1 MIELKYFITNLL
13 NLNIMK
19 VRSIVVV
26 VFLVLGVTACQ
37 KEANPD
43 LIGPLS
49 DEPIFRDLPARV
61 SSNVLKST
69 SVNQFEIYMAEYY
82 TTGEGGEIGRT
93 IFYSNNGNK
102 QFGEDFVPELSIDGT
117 SDVTYYIDG
126 NRPTADVDVAISSAA
141 ISRAMSTWDAIT
153 CSDLGMTQVPYDGR
167 ATGFV
172 SAVWGF
178 GGSTNYAA
186 DVTHCGWMPGA
197 FFDIIAPG
205 GSNYILGMTFTLVF
219 VDGDG
224 NPTDVDN
231 NKKAD
236 VAWREI
242 YYNDEF
248 TWNDGATY
256 DIETVALHETGH
268 GLSQAHFGKAF
279 FTHHN
284 GKLHFSPRALMN
296 ASYSGIQTQVLKT
309 DIAGHCSIWAN
320 WPLN

>member
-1 MIELKYFITNLL
+1 
-13 NLNIMK
+13 MK

-37 KEANPD
+37 KETNPD

-93 IFYSNNGNK
+93 IYFSHNGNK
-102 QFGEDFVPELSIDGT
+102 QVGADFVPELSIDGT

-126 NRPTADVDVAISSAA
+126 NRPTADVGVATSSAA

-153 CSDLGMTQVPYDGR
+153 CSDLGMTQVPYD
-167 ATGFV
+167 ASTTTGFV
-172 SAVWGF
+172 SDFFGF
-178 GGSTNYAA
+178 GGSPDYVA
-186 DVTHCGWMPGA
+186 DVTHCGWLPGA
-197 FFDIIAPG
+197 FFDAIDPG
-205 GSNYILGMTFTLVF
+205 GSNYILGITFTLIF
-219 VDGDG
+219 VDGGG
-224 NPTDVDN
+224 NPTDFDN
-231 NKKAD
+231 NKKLD

-256 DIETVALHETGH
+256 DIETIALHETGH
-268 GLSQAHFGKAF
+268 GLSQDHFGKAF
-279 FTHHN
+279 RTHHN
-284 GKLHFSPRALMN
+284 YKLHFSP
-296 ASYSGIQTQVLKT
+296 
-309 DIAGHCSIWAN
+309 
-320 WPLN
+320 